1 MSTRG
6 AEPPL
11 SQVKVSL
18 FFLGAGAVIF
28 WHCLGGGGAW
38 FAKGVPRIGGHSARA
53 CVPVSFLRAL
63 AALALFVGVGLVS
76 VRAVPW
82 VGHSPVACPSVGIV
96 PLFPG
101 TVCGSMFCLLG
112 QCHVYHSPR
121 ACPSTRG
128 VPKLLGT
135 VTVSM
140 SVCQSSAITL
150 SLPESMLL

>member
-28 WHCLGGGGAW
+28 WHCLGGGAW